1 MRASRYPYDHPHL
14 IFPVSV
20 RAPLRRETTRTAGH
34 PGGAAVG
41 EPGECKQAW
50 AVVPGQQAGATQA
63 QAVANLG
70 VATEADVPAHVPSPQ
85 WVVRAVRGVDAGGA
99 DPERARAARCDFP
112 VEISGD
118 MILCIPWVADVQAA
132 KKVRLEPGSHAGSA
146 GWPAPPP
153 R

>member
-70 VATEADVPAHVPSPQ
+70 VATEAPPSGSYGQCVESTPGVPSCP
-85 WVVRAVRGVDAGGA
+85 
-99 DPERARAARCDFP
+99 
-112 VEISGD
+112 
-118 MILCIPWVADVQAA
+118 L
-132 KKVRLEPGSHAGSA
+132 
-146 GWPAPPP
+146 
-153 R
+153 